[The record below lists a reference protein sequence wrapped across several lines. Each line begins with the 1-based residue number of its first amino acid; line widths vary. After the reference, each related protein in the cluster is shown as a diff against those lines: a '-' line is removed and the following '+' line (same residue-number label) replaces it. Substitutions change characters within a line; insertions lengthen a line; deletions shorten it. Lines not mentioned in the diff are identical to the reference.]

1 MTQHPRPSRPT
12 LSLAAACVLLCAGL
26 PPVRAQTPE
35 RLVQFLQQ
43 SIGLDAKQIAA
54 VERGEPLVT
63 ALQTQN
69 SRDVAVFGIITT
81 RVARETIVRQMRDF
95 PTWLRNP
102 NRLRFGIFSNPATV
116 ADAQALT
123 IEKGD
128 ADDLKNCR
136 PGECKFKLPPAE
148 MGRVHE
154 RVNWSAPDA
163 QQQVTNYTRQ
173 RLVDYVTAYRARG
186 DSALVDYDGAPV
198 VRASDA
204 FAALLGDSPYVYQ
217 YAPSLQQ
224 YLSTYPR
231 TKLDDA
237 SEVVYWSED
246 AAPHLRRILSV
257 THAVLY
263 SPPELPGTSLV
274 ASKQIY
280 ANHYFEG
287 ALDLTTII
295 DRQDA
300 SGAAGSYL
308 LVLRRYRFDYLP
320 SGGLLNIRKRAMNGL
335 KDQLLADLSRN
346 RDVAERGS
354 ESQK

>member
-1 MTQHPRPSRPT
+1 VKSRQRPSHRRSTLAVAFLAFCVGARP
-12 LSLAAACVLLCAGL
+12 AH
-26 PPVRAQTPE
+26 AQTPA
-35 RLVQFLQQ
+35 RLRQFLEQ
-43 SIGLDAKQIAA
+43 SIGLDGKQIAA
-54 VERGEPLVT
+54 VERGEPLVIV
-63 ALQTQN
+63 LPTQN
-69 SRDVAVFGIITT
+69 NRDVAVFGIVTT
-81 RVARETIVRQMRDF
+81 RVSRETFVRQTRDF
-95 PTWLRNP
+95 QSSLRNP
-102 NRLRFGIFSNPATV
+102 NRLHFGIFGDPAAVT
-116 ADAQALT
+116 DAQALT
-123 IEKGD
+123 IGSDD
-128 ADDLKNCR
+128 ANDLRNCR
-136 PGECKFKLPPAE
+136 PGDCKFKLPPSE

-154 RVNWSAPDA
+154 RVNWSAPDVQA
-163 QQQVTNYTRQ
+163 QVTNYTRQ

-217 YAPSLQQ
+217 YVPSLQQ
-224 YLSTYPR
+224 YLASYPR
-231 TKLDDA
+231 TKLDGA

-263 SPPELPGTSLV
+263 SPPELPGTSLI

-287 ALDLTTII
+287 ALDLTTVV
-295 DRQDA
+295 DRPDA
-300 SGAAGSYL
+300 SGSAGSYL

-335 KDQLLADLSRN
+335 KDQLLADISRN
-346 RDVAERGS
+346 RDLSERGV